1 MLGARPIYIAGP
13 SFNLL
18 PDDHTAH
25 RALQRIEAHLAFGGR
40 ALIPLF
46 VPEPERNLGRA
57 REHVESDGTLLRF
70 IALDEQLDDESRV
83 QRTWTRYERVRGE
96 ETEVLEREWV
106 VHWFSSGGFVDL
118 AARAGLVAREIDV
131 QREDLRPGA
140 AVHLL
145 TRG

>member
-1 MLGARPIYIAGP
+1 V
-13 SFNLL
+13 
-18 PDDHTAH
+18 D
-25 RALQRIEAHLAFGGR
+25 AL
-40 ALIPLF
+40 
-46 VPEPERNLGRA
+46 
-57 REHVESDGTLLRF
+57 
-70 IALDEQLDDESRV
+70 
-83 QRTWTRYERVRGE
+83 RTSPRE